1 MFCHLYIQRV
11 KDAQG
16 VPVGTI
22 HRSVHVFS
30 FSGVV
35 VVNTICVAVGAG
47 GKSLVDD
54 LTTKYAEKPW
64 KETFQLV
71 RRCMGRSNPDP
82 KSSKLLSGCL
92 QRLQKALN
100 VSSLSTMVSRLEII
114 AKQRGLGSHLSPTE
128 TACYLTADLFYLEVL
143 LKPDGGVEDVKV
155 ALHGEPPLSSALL
168 LQLLRQKKFEDFSA
182 KLCDL
187 SSLYNIPGDNDAK
200 IKVCTA
206 LQFMEKDL
214 VTISHLPRSLR
225 ENDVYIDTVLNGRVG
240 KIVPSGPGTPM
251 KIQYSISP
259 SDMLL
264 QRHGA
269 DIEGL
274 TRDAFVMLGSRGS
287 THRLQLASLIPS
299 PPQTDALGFPLFS
312 PITEVASESLQA
324 CFTLKLKPPLAIC
337 SSVIRRMEQ
346 TTDVKPEADQQRVP
360 LLQLLMRTT
369 LGEQGFQESWDPGEE
384 ANFTVAL
391 PGNQVHGYVLSGPA
405 WSGGSWEGALIDT
418 IPFTHPAH
426 VPSLLELLRHQSA
439 LNILL
444 ASCITGPKH
453 CPGASYDLY
462 CEVLPV
468 SDSSVSVTFFL
479 PGTSSLAVLLVT
491 VMHLCQVRCQLFAP
505 LLVDAAMNDYISRVT
520 TRCMSIPITMRAI
533 YKSLTS
539 PLFSDASG
547 TTTAPGVCTSPH
559 EVNTAASSM
568 VHHSLHPA
576 PDLHA
581 GSSEMESTTGEF
593 LGPTPQ
599 NSAQEEEEEEEEED
613 PAAMYTS
620 PSCYVMSV
628 SSPQEVREVPA
639 SPPT

>member
-1 MFCHLYIQRV
+1 MTC
-11 KDAQG
+11 
-16 VPVGTI
+16 
-22 HRSVHVFS
+22 
-30 FSGVV
+30 
-35 VVNTICVAVGAG
+35 IC
-47 GKSLVDD
+47 
-54 LTTKYAEKPW
+54 
-64 KETFQLV
+64 
-71 RRCMGRSNPDP
+71 
-82 KSSKLLSGCL
+82 LS
-92 QRLQKALN
+92 
-100 VSSLSTMVSRLEII
+100 
-114 AKQRGLGSHLSPTE
+114 
-128 TACYLTADLFYLEVL
+128 
-143 LKPDGGVEDVKV
+143 
-155 ALHGEPPLSSALL
+155 
-168 LQLLRQKKFEDFSA
+168 RQKKFEDFSA